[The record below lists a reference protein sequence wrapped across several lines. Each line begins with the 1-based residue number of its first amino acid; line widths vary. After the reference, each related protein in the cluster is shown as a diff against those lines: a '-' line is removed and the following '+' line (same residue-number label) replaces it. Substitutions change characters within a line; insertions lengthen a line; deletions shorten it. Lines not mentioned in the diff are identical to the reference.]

1 MTLTYCTLGD
11 ILIYHGTFRCYWETY
26 TFLAIDTKYD
36 KQTTVYTYTQA
47 GKAVITKETEAAR
60 KKVWSRKAGWA
71 TFFISES
78 ADEYV
83 DPNAKGKGQAEK
95 AADQG
100 ADNNANANANAVGN
114 AANANDNGNAAPVN
128 ANENAAPVNA
138 NENAAPVNANVNAA
152 PVNANVNAA
161 QANDNGNEEKK
172 QENKEAD
179 IKDKDRYIIVD
190 QVGDKGAGYKD
201 LFNHLSDKKCCYI
214 LYDHVSTGKLNRKLE
229 KQYFIFWYVLF
240 LFFLFWHLKHVV
252 AFVVD
257 KMCCCER
264 SSCYHST
271 THSKK

>member
-1 MTLTYCTLGD
+1 M
-11 ILIYHGTFRCYWETY
+11 Y
-26 TFLAIDTKYD
+26 TS
-36 KQTTVYTYTQA
+36 TQA

-100 ADNNANANANAVGN
+100 ADNNANANE
-114 AANANDNGNAAPVN
+114 PQ
-128 ANENAAPVNA
+128 ANENANEPQA
-138 NENAAPVNANVNAA
+138 NENANEPQANANANEPQA
-152 PVNANVNAA
+152 NANANEAK
-161 QANDNGNEEKK
+161 ANDNVNEEKK